1 MVISQRLNQ
10 FYTQNNLGK
19 NGGEDNDYFL
29 MKFRFFSLKL
39 PNSEFRKKVVYI
51 HDIQHILFDCDVSWK
66 GEAYIAGWEI
76 ATGMWK
82 HLPIGIMSLWAM
94 GFSLLTHPK
103 DVLNGYKKGLNYNGL
118 IDRNIPKH
126 EIMNLTL
133 EEIDNLL
140 LKKNTKPFNYFI
152 FSLWSFLSIVVIGF
166 PIFFLIILGFVF
178 L

>member
-1 MVISQRLNQ
+1 MVISQKLDQ
-10 FYTQNNLGK
+10 FYTQNNLDK
-19 NGGEDNDYFL
+19 NGGEDNDYFM

-51 HDIQHILFDCDVSWK
+51 HDIEHVLFDCDVSWK

-82 HLPIGIMSLWAM
+82 HFPIGIMSLWAM
-94 GFSLLTHPK
+94 GFGLFTHPK
-103 DVLNGYKKGLNYNGL
+103 DVLNGYKKGLNYTGL
-118 IDRNIPKH
+118 IDRKIPKN

-133 EEIDNLL
+133 EEVNHLL
-140 LKKNTKPFNYFI
+140 LKNETQSFNSLTFG
-152 FSLWSFLSIVVIGF
+152 LWSLVSIIIMTF
-166 PIFFLIILGFVF
+166 PLLLMVILGFVF

>member
-1 MVISQRLNQ
+1 MVISQKLDQ
-10 FYTQNNLGK
+10 FYTQNNLDK
-19 NGGEDNDYFL
+19 NGGEDNDYFM

-51 HDIQHILFDCDVSWK
+51 HDIEHVLFDCDVSWK

-82 HLPIGIMSLWAM
+82 HFPIGIMSLWAM
-94 GFSLLTHPK
+94 GFGLFTHPK
-103 DVLNGYKKGLNYNGL
+103 DVLNGYKKGLNYTGL
-118 IDRNIPKH
+118 IDRKIPKN

-133 EEIDNLL
+133 EEVDHLL
-140 LKKNTKPFNYFI
+140 LKNETQT
-152 FSLWSFLSIVVIGF
+152 FSSLTFGLWSLVSIIIMTFPLLLVV
-166 PIFFLIILGFVF
+166 ILGFVF

>member
-1 MVISQRLNQ
+1 MVISQKLDQ
-10 FYTQNNLGK
+10 FYTQNNLDK
-19 NGGEDNDYFL
+19 NGGQDNDYFM

-51 HDIQHILFDCDVSWK
+51 HDIEHVLFDCDVSWK

-82 HLPIGIMSLWAM
+82 HFPIGIMSLWAM
-94 GFSLLTHPK
+94 GFGLFTHPK
-103 DVLNGYKKGLNYNGL
+103 DVLNGYKKGLNYTGL
-118 IDRNIPKH
+118 IDRKIPKN

-133 EEIDNLL
+133 KEVDHLL
-140 LKKNTKPFNYFI
+140 LKKETQT
-152 FSLWSFLSIVVIGF
+152 FSSLTFGLWSLVSIIIMTFPLLLVV
-166 PIFFLIILGFVF
+166 ILGFVF